1 MNYYYLNCYYIMTQE
16 LANRIF
22 QSELGQQV
30 LEIFV
35 TSDDQVFIRHQ
46 EALLHTKGELIPNTS
61 PLEDDTITTWYE
73 NYETFF
79 TWQFLESEN
88 LYYLVEYNEEEGVL
102 EEWFFENKEKLDNYI
117 LENNIEIEILNDNN

>member
-1 MNYYYLNCYYIMTQE
+1 MTQE

-46 EALLHTKGELIPNTS
+46 EALLHTKGELIPNTV

-79 TWQFLESEN
+79 ICQFLESEN

-102 EEWFFENKEKLDNYI
+102 GEWFFENKEKLDNYI
-117 LENNIEIEILNDNN
+117 LENNIKIDF